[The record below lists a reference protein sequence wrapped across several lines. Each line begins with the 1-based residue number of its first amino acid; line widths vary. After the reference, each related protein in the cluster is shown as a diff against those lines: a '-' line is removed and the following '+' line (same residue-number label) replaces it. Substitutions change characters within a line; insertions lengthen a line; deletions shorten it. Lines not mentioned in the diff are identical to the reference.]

1 VGSIICDE
9 EGEEGVE
16 EQGQGGVEGQGQGGV
31 EGQGEGQGE
40 GAAKNKTTFYVGG
53 YFNAFTYMDYTG
65 FQDAEAAAA
74 SASGS
79 RVDPNAFIRS
89 GQCNSILKLTITSTY
104 NTAASDY
111 RQQCV
116 FEPIET
122 NANKNNVVFN
132 ASLALNRGGVKSKNY
147 LLAFTAFFNRTTNPV
162 AIDDTPVNTSL
173 NIFDLKTKVNTQI
186 MIAVPRS
193 RMDAQSQPVVKQMYK
208 YQCIAVIQDVQSKK
222 RVAAMNYTVL
232 DPNDANDHYAY
243 SFTCALNAEDQFR
256 VVESKSNDEAITS
269 HYDSI
274 VDMCNIENETGDQ
287 ADIYV
292 AHENITK
299 ENSVVDQI
307 LYPLTVKSNYQQVGN
322 WNMATITATT
332 AAADQ
337 VVSIDG
343 EVETFFRFAN
353 SVAELSKVFK
363 KYPAMML
370 FLQNIDYRDKNEK
383 ITKKVLQK
391 MYIDLET
398 KTSLDDPVNNIRD
411 PKVIEMDH
419 SCNDIFYKL
428 TYMLQFW
435 YIATNADSHFNENS
449 NEYLF
454 NLIKNFYDYF
464 IFLLI
469 YAGCIRLAQTLC
481 DNYVDLV
488 LSSAND
494 DRNGS
499 VDVLTQDNWK
509 DKFMTDFERS
519 FTTFKSFFNQ
529 MASSY
534 DRTFTNIMICSNP
547 ETYTGVAYVAR
558 QLDANLS
565 MMISSETK
573 QKVLQH
579 KIYKSN
585 EPFFNENDA
594 FFTTMLAS
602 DAINT
607 VDQINFCSFYKFQR
621 RKMDENPFR
630 TNFGGMMDETVYVSI
645 SAVSNTK
652 VEVVKMFEFLKI
664 IIAYFKGLPSGAA
677 IVDTGVGGPI
687 KRIIFGGDFGC
698 NLLHDSEVCSQFAKN
713 GMKIYTMP
721 NNSNAFVDNTNV
733 SGNQMFIVDAS
744 LLSSSSPSS
753 PSSPSSLQVGGKQSE
768 NKNIVKRLTIGE
780 PLKNDDGQTMKLII
794 INHRK
799 KTIRRYK

>member
-1 VGSIICDE
+1 
-9 EGEEGVE
+9 
-16 EQGQGGVEGQGQGGV
+16 
-31 EGQGEGQGE
+31 
-40 GAAKNKTTFYVGG
+40 
-53 YFNAFTYMDYTG
+53 MDYTG
-65 FQDAEAAAA
+65 FQDAEAAAT
-74 SASGS
+74 ASGI
-79 RVDPNAFIRS
+79 RVDPSAFIKS

-104 NTAASDY
+104 NTVASDY

-132 ASLALNRGGVKSKNY
+132 ASLALNRGGVASKNY

-162 AIDDTPVNTSL
+162 AMDDTPVSTSL
-173 NIFDLKTKVNTQI
+173 NIFDLKTRVNTQV
-186 MIAVPRS
+186 MVAVPRS
-193 RMDAQSQPVVKQMYK
+193 RIDAQLQEVVKQIYK
-208 YQCIAVIQDVQSKK
+208 YQCITVIQDVQSKK
-222 RVAAMNYTVL
+222 RVAVMNYTIL
-232 DPNDANDHYAY
+232 DPNDTNDHYAY
-243 SFTCALNAEDQFR
+243 SFTCALNAADDQFR

-274 VDMCNIENETGDQ
+274 SDMCNIENETGDQ

-299 ENSVVDQI
+299 QNSAVDQI

-322 WNMATITATT
+322 WNMATITAT
-332 AAADQ
+332 AAAASGDQ
-337 VVSIDG
+337 VVSNDG
-343 EVETFFRFAN
+343 EIDTFFRFAT
-353 SVAELSKVFK
+353 SIAELSKIFK
-363 KYPAMML
+363 KYPAIML

-383 ITKKVLQK
+383 ITKNVLQK

-398 KTSLDDPVNNIRD
+398 KTSLDDPANNIRD
-411 PKVIEMDH
+411 PKVIDMDYA
-419 SCNDIFYKL
+419 CNDIFYKL
-428 TYMLQFW
+428 TYMLQVW
-435 YIATNADSHFNENS
+435 YIATNADSNFNENG
-449 NEYLF
+449 NENLF

-494 DRNGS
+494 RNGS
-499 VDVLTQDNWK
+499 ADVLAQDNWK
-509 DKFMTDFERS
+509 EKFMTTFES
-519 FTTFKSFFNQ
+519 IASSSTFKSFFNQ

-558 QLDANLS
+558 QLDANLN
-565 MMISSETK
+565 MIISSETK
-573 QKVLQH
+573 QKVLQN

-585 EPFFNENDA
+585 EQFFNENDA
-594 FFTTMLAS
+594 FFTTLLAS

-621 RKMDENPFR
+621 RQMDGNPFR

-645 SAVSNTK
+645 SAVSNAN

-664 IIAYFKGLPSGAA
+664 IIMYFKALPSGAA
-677 IVDTGVGGPI
+677 VVDTGIGGPI

-721 NNSNAFVDNTNV
+721 NNSNAFIDNTNV

-744 LLSSSSPSS
+744 LLNSSSSSS
-753 PSSPSSLQVGGKQSE
+753 QSSSSSSSLQVGGGGKQTE

-780 PLKNDDGQTMKLII
+780 PLKNDDSQTTKLII

-799 KTIRRYK
+799 KTRRRYK

>member
-1 VGSIICDE
+1 
-9 EGEEGVE
+9 
-16 EQGQGGVEGQGQGGV
+16 
-31 EGQGEGQGE
+31 
-40 GAAKNKTTFYVGG
+40 
-53 YFNAFTYMDYTG
+53 
-65 FQDAEAAAA
+65 
-74 SASGS
+74 
-79 RVDPNAFIRS
+79 
-89 GQCNSILKLTITSTY
+89 
-104 NTAASDY
+104 
-111 RQQCV
+111 
-116 FEPIET
+116 
-122 NANKNNVVFN
+122 
-132 ASLALNRGGVKSKNY
+132 
-147 LLAFTAFFNRTTNPV
+147 
-162 AIDDTPVNTSL
+162 
-173 NIFDLKTKVNTQI
+173 
-186 MIAVPRS
+186 
-193 RMDAQSQPVVKQMYK
+193 
-208 YQCIAVIQDVQSKK
+208 
-222 RVAAMNYTVL
+222 
-232 DPNDANDHYAY
+232 
-243 SFTCALNAEDQFR
+243 
-256 VVESKSNDEAITS
+256 
-269 HYDSI
+269 
-274 VDMCNIENETGDQ
+274 
-287 ADIYV
+287 
-292 AHENITK
+292 
-299 ENSVVDQI
+299 
-307 LYPLTVKSNYQQVGN
+307 VKSNYQQVGN
-322 WNMATITATT
+322 WNMATITANMATTATT
-332 AAADQ
+332 AAAAADQ
-337 VVSIDG
+337 DVSNEG

-353 SVAELSKVFK
+353 SVSELSKIFK
-363 KYPAMML
+363 KYPSMML

-383 ITKKVLQK
+383 ITKNVLQK

-398 KTSLDDPVNNIRD
+398 KTSLDDPANNIRD

-428 TYMLQFW
+428 TYMLQLW
-435 YIATNADSHFNENS
+435 YIATNADSRFNDNS
-449 NEYLF
+449 NENLF

-488 LSSAND
+488 FSSAN

-509 DKFMTDFERS
+509 EKFMTTFENIAS
-519 FTTFKSFFNQ
+519 FNTFKSNTFKSFFNQ

-565 MMISSETK
+565 MIISSETK

-621 RKMDENPFR
+621 RKMDGTPFQ
-630 TNFGGMMDETVYVSI
+630 TNFGGIMDETVYVSI
-645 SAVSNTK
+645 SAVSNAN

-664 IIAYFKGLPSGAA
+664 IIAYFKALPSGAPV
-677 IVDTGVGGPI
+677 VDTGIGGPI

-744 LLSSSSPSS
+744 LLTSSSSSS
-753 PSSPSSLQVGGKQSE
+753 SSQSSSSSLQVGGRSKQSE

-780 PLKNDDGQTMKLII
+780 PLKNDDSQTMKLII
-794 INHRK
+794 INHKK
-799 KTIRRYK
+799 KTRRRYK